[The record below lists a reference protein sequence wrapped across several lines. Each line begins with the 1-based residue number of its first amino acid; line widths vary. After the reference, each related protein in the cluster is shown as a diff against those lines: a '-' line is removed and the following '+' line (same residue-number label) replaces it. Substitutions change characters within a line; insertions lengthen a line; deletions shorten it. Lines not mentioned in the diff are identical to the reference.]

1 MIISTAGSSI
11 SINALH
17 ASAAPF
23 DIPEI
28 LIFVA
33 STLLKVFNN
42 FYGTTKES
50 VIDYLEKGKNV
61 IFDIDWQGPEQI
73 FNRNLEDRVR
83 ILTE

>member
-33 STLLKVFNN
+33 STLLKVFNKLISS
-42 FYGTTKES
+42 FRYCMSGAVLVSST
-50 VIDYLEKGKNV
+50 
-61 IFDIDWQGPEQI
+61 IFQLLARPVGPT
-73 FNRNLEDRVR
+73 LM
-83 ILTE
+83 